1 MQQRGGAEG
10 KDSLFSSDS
19 MGGFP
24 GFGLFGSHRSMMS
37 NLFGERDPFD
47 DPFFTRPFNSMLE
60 PSASN
65 SHAAAYD
72 KGKKDGAQGLV
83 IQEISSDEE
92 REVDDDLVDQKQDK
106 NENSYGSDKE
116 PSVEHPDDPNDE
128 RRIITRR
135 GSEDNSF
142 GAQPKASKSSLHTCK
157 VTYGGVDGAYYTS
170 TRTRRVDNEGVLLE
184 ETKEADKTTGQA
196 THRISRGIHDKG
208 HSVTRKLNPDG
219 KVDVLQTLHNLNEE
233 ELAGFEKAWK
243 GNFQGH
249 QNVPK
254 GGFHMDPT
262 SESSGSR
269 NREMISRDFPSFS
282 ERKYEHGGGARES
295 SGSGR
300 TKKVIRINI
309 E

>member
-1 MQQRGGAEG
+1 MQQRGAAEG
-10 KDSLFSSDS
+10 KDSLFSGDF

-47 DPFFTRPFNSMLE
+47 DPFFTRPFGSMFE
-60 PSASN
+60 SSVSD
-65 SHAAAYD
+65 SHTSAYD
-72 KGKKDGAQGLV
+72 KGKKDGAHGLV

-92 REVDDDLVDQKQDK
+92 MEEDDDLRDQKKDR
-106 NENSYGSDKE
+106 NENNSGSGKE
-116 PSVEHPDDPNDE
+116 PSVEHPDDSNDE
-128 RRIITRR
+128 CQIMTHR

-142 GAQPKASKSSLHTCK
+142 RVQPKARKSSMHSCK
-157 VTYGGVDGAYYTS
+157 VTYGGVDGAYYSS
-170 TRTRRVDNEGVLLE
+170 TRTRRVDDEGVLLE

-219 KVDVLQTLHNLNEE
+219 KVNVVQTLHNLNEE
-233 ELAGFEKAWK
+233 ELPGFDQAWN

-249 QNVPK
+249 KYIPK
-254 GGFHMDPT
+254 GEFHMDPNA
-262 SESSGSR
+262 ESSGSR
-269 NREMISRDFPSFS
+269 NNEMISWGFPSFA
-282 ERKYEHGGGARES
+282 ERRTEHDGARVS
-295 SGSGR
+295 SSSGR